1 MECRV
6 PVRHSGTIF
15 LLLLLWAAV
24 SVAVTNE
31 LTVVLVTGSG
41 CPISDID
48 NLDVR
53 KVYLGVGVSIDGSH
67 IRPLRFNGD
76 DQLDRIFFQTIV
88 AMSRKSYERRA
99 LSLALKF
106 GAPRPAE
113 YKQLAEALDA
123 VRRIECG
130 IVYAWA
136 DEIAGEPGIKVLKP
150 LWRGK

>member
-6 PVRHSGTIF
+6 PVRRSSAAVF
-15 LLLLLWAAV
+15 LLLLWALA
-24 SVAVTNE
+24 SVAAANE
-31 LTVVLVTGSG
+31 RTVVLVTGAA
-41 CPISDID
+41 CPLSDID

-67 IRPLRFNGD
+67 IRPLRLNGD
-76 DQLDRIFFQTIV
+76 DQLERIFFQTIV

-113 YKQLAEALDA
+113 YKQLGEALDA
-123 VRRIECG
+123 VRLMECG

-136 DEIAGEPGIKVLKP
+136 DDIAGEPGIKVLKP

>member
-6 PVRHSGTIF
+6 PVRRSSATLF
-15 LLLLLWAAV
+15 LLLLWALV
-24 SVAVTNE
+24 SVAVADE
-31 LTVVLVTGSG
+31 RTVVLVTGSG
-41 CPISDID
+41 CPISGID
-48 NLDVR
+48 NLDLR

-67 IRPLRFNGD
+67 IRPVRLRGD
-76 DQLDRIFFQTIV
+76 DQLDRIFFQIIV

-106 GAPRPAE
+106 GAPRPME
-113 YKQLAEALDA
+113 YTELGEALDA
-123 VRRIECG
+123 VRRMQCG
-130 IVYAWA
+130 IVYTWA